1 MEREREGDFSYEWMR
16 LKLKRT
22 EKISIKG
29 SELGALI
36 VTGEI
41 ASNKKRERAKT
52 CRPFCYKF

>member
-1 MEREREGDFSYEWMR
+1 MR